1 MNITPDEK
9 FMDIALDEAR
19 RAETSG
25 EVPVGAVIV
34 HADGKVI
41 ARGFNQP
48 ILTHDPTA
56 HAEIIAMRAA
66 SRLLGNYR
74 LTGLTLYC
82 TMEPCVMCAGAIVH
96 ARIQRLVF
104 GAADPRAGAAG
115 SIYDVVT
122 DSRLNHQTEV
132 LSGVREQ
139 ECREIVQNFFERK
152 RE

>member
-1 MNITPDEK
+1 MDEE

-19 RAETSG
+19 RAENAG

-34 HADGKVI
+34 DAEGNVI

-48 ILTHDPTA
+48 ISTHDPTA

-66 SRLLGNYR
+66 ARVLGNYR

-82 TMEPCVMCAGAIVH
+82 TMEPCVMCAGTIVH

-104 GAADPRAGAAG
+104 GAADARAGAAG
-115 SIYDVVT
+115 SIYDVVRDT
-122 DSRLNHQTEV
+122 RLNHQVEV
-132 LSGVREQ
+132 TAGVRERK
-139 ECREIVQNFFERK
+139 CRELVQGFFGKK
-152 RE
+152 RG